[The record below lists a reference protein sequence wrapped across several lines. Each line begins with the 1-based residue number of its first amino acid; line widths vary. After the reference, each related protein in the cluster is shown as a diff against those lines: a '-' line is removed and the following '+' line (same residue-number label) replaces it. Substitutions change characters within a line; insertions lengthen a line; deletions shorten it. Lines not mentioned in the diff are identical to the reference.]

1 MQHERQVCLPWYAC
15 VPVCPSLCVCA
26 PVTTVGAALCRLHNA
41 IAFKSPE
48 DWQRQLLA
56 SARLSALEWR
66 QHWQPARGM
75 GELEASS
82 NCSWNN
88 LNSGPRLG
96 PKPQSHSWIASWQP
110 QQQQQ
115 QSLRLALVIVQI
127 SWPHQLRA
135 KGAWQVRNT
144 PEAIAVTAVELTP
157 AMPILPPFPKCRLGC
172 CLPSSP
178 TPSWIVFPYAN

>member
-1 MQHERQVCLPWYAC
+1 MNGKFACPGMRASQC
-15 VPVCPSLCVCA
+15 VPPCVCA
-26 PVTTVGAALCRLHNA
+26 LQLQQLALHFAVCTMRLHLN
-41 IAFKSPE
+41 P
-48 DWQRQLLA
+48 QRIDSVSFWPALD
-56 SARLSALEWR
+56 SRLSSGDSTDSQR
-66 QHWQPARGM
+66 M

-115 QSLRLALVIVQI
+115 QQSLRLALVIVQI

-135 KGAWQVRNT
+135 KGAWQVCNT

-157 AMPILPPFPKCRLGC
+157 AMPILPP
-172 CLPSSP
+172 
-178 TPSWIVFPYAN
+178 TPS

>member
-1 MQHERQVCLPWYAC
+1 MNGKFACPGMRASQC
-15 VPVCPSLCVCA
+15 VPPCVCA
-26 PVTTVGAALCRLHNA
+26 LQLQQLALHFAVCTMRLHLN
-41 IAFKSPE
+41 P
-48 DWQRQLLA
+48 QRIDSVSFWPALDSRVETAMTA
-56 SARLSALEWR
+56 SEEQRR
-66 QHWQPARGM
+66 QG
-75 GELEASS
+75 GLEASS

-96 PKPQSHSWIASWQP
+96 PKPQNHSWIASWQP

-127 SWPHQLRA
+127 SWPHRLRA

-157 AMPILPPFPKCRLGC
+157 AMPILSPPLHVARLLVAATFL
-172 CLPSSP
+172 LPP
-178 TPSWIVFPYAN
+178 HPVE